1 MQGTTAATHN
11 AAWTVVLG
19 VLPALNAL
27 INPILHSQQNLLTCV
42 FINLMADLADACIL
56 YIEVYPA
63 ALLPVLQGLA

>member
-11 AAWTVVLG
+11 AAWTLVLG

-27 INPILHSQQNLLTCV
+27 INPVLHSQQNLLTCV